1 MSTHV
6 TWALVGFGIALLFT
20 WVHHMLK
27 KRGFKFFWYHP
38 LFTGLFLLF
47 ILYLLERIFADLS
60 DIEVQESW
68 NMLTYLGIPLA
79 AARVGF
85 LDEVG
90 AAHGVLWQ
98 ELPVEYKPADLVSAW
113 DAIAADPAA

>member
-68 NMLTYLGIPLA
+68 NMLTYLGFPLA
-79 AARVGF
+79 AAAIFF
-85 LDEVG
+85 LYRSIKGKKRE
-90 AAHGVLWQ
+90 
-98 ELPVEYKPADLVSAW
+98 
-113 DAIAADPAA
+113 

>member
-1 MSTHV
+1 MGWLAETAQGQPVKAFKQEGGMSTHV

-38 LFTGLFLLF
+38 LFTGVFLLF

-79 AARVGF
+79 AAAIFF
-85 LDEVG
+85 LYRSIKGKKRE
-90 AAHGVLWQ
+90 
-98 ELPVEYKPADLVSAW
+98 
-113 DAIAADPAA
+113 

>member
-20 WVHHMLK
+20 WVYFMLK

-60 DIEVQESW
+60 ELELEESW
-68 NMLTYLGIPLA
+68 NMLIYLGIPLA
-79 AARVGF
+79 AGAIFF
-85 LDEVG
+85 LYRSIKGKKTPIE
-90 AAHGVLWQ
+90 HT
-98 ELPVEYKPADLVSAW
+98 
-113 DAIAADPAA
+113 